1 MILMQKFGSA
11 YIGGDSVVPG
21 ATYDFEGPDAPPIS
35 LGGTVPGKEIQ
46 WILAGGTLIAD
57 RNLILNVGWD
67 YLNHFD
73 LVFGKKIV
81 IDGRDYKVRLL
92 RAGREG
98 RPSDWSDLLKAVG
111 DQDFLLNWWAIKS
124 LGIDQ
129 NKDDPKLRV
138 CWGGDRAGRRE
149 YVYFN
154 DQAPNFGWRPVLE
167 LPNLNAVQSKTD
179 NLIGK
184 GVLIR
189 SQDGVSLY
197 GIVGEA
203 SDYDL
208 SIYSGGI
215 INADFERG
223 QESRLLT
230 FNRDHFVVN
239 RAEILAIHPW
249 DFSLEVHP

>member
-35 LGGTVPGKEIQ
+35 LGSTVPGKEIQ

-98 RPSDWSDLLKAVG
+98 RLSDWTNLLIVVR
-111 DQDFLLNWWAIKS
+111 DQDFLLNWREAKS

-129 NKDDPKLRV
+129 DKDDPRLKI
-138 CWGGDRAGRRE
+138 CWGGDQLGRCN

-167 LPNLNAVQSKTD
+167 LPNLNGGATASLT
-179 NLIGK
+179 GK

-189 SQDGVSLY
+189 SRKGTIIE
-197 GIVGEA
+197 GIVVNNT
-203 SDYDL
+203 DYDL
-208 SIYSGGI
+208 SIYGGKI
-215 INADFERG
+215 ISDNFKPE
-223 QESRLLT
+223 QEPQFLT
-230 FNRDHFVVN
+230 FNQDHIVVN

-249 DFSLEVHP
+249 DFRLEVTQ

>member
-11 YIGGDSVVPG
+11 YIGGHPTVPG
-21 ATYDFEGPDAPPIS
+21 TTYEYEGPDAPPIS

-57 RNLILNVGWD
+57 RNLLLNVGWD

-73 LVFGKKIV
+73 MVFGKKIV
-81 IDGRDYKVRLL
+81 IDGRDYKIRLL
-92 RAGREG
+92 RAEREG
-98 RPSDWSDLLKAVG
+98 RPSDWANLLKAVG
-111 DQDFLLNWWAIKS
+111 DQDFLLNWWEAKS

-129 NKDDPKLRV
+129 DKDDPRLKI
-138 CWGGDRAGRRE
+138 CWGGDRAGRRD

-154 DQAPNFGWRPVLE
+154 DQAQNFGWRPVLE
-167 LPNLNAVQSKTD
+167 LPNLNGSPTD
-179 NLIGK
+179 SLIGK
-184 GVLIR
+184 GVLVR
-189 SQDGVSLY
+189 SRDRVTLF
-197 GIVGEA
+197 GIVGDA

-223 QESRLLT
+223 QESRFLT

-239 RAEILAIHPW
+239 RTEILAIHPW
-249 DFSLEVHP
+249 DFSLEVKV

>member
-35 LGGTVPGKEIQ
+35 LGSTVPGKEIQ

-98 RPSDWSDLLKAVG
+98 RLSDWTNLLIVVR
-111 DQDFLLNWWAIKS
+111 DQDFLLNWREAKS

-129 NKDDPKLRV
+129 DKDDPRV
-138 CWGGDRAGRRE
+138 TYSATSYRASNR
-149 YVYFN
+149 
-154 DQAPNFGWRPVLE
+154 
-167 LPNLNAVQSKTD
+167 
-179 NLIGK
+179 
-184 GVLIR
+184 
-189 SQDGVSLY
+189 
-197 GIVGEA
+197 
-203 SDYDL
+203 
-208 SIYSGGI
+208 SGGGGI
-215 INADFERG
+215 PLVSVFFYSCLSG
-223 QESRLLT
+223 LT
-230 FNRDHFVVN
+230 GRY
-239 RAEILAIHPW
+239 RP
-249 DFSLEVHP
+249 SKP

>member
-11 YIGGDSVVPG
+11 YIGGDSVIPG

-35 LGGTVPGKEIQ
+35 LGSTVPGKEVQ
-46 WILAGGTLIAD
+46 WILVGGTLIAD
-57 RNLILNVGWD
+57 CNLILNVGWD

-98 RPSDWSDLLKAVG
+98 RLSDWTNLLIVVR
-111 DQDFLLNWWAIKS
+111 DQDSLLNWREAKS

-129 NKDDPKLRV
+129 DKDDPRLKI
-138 CWGGDRAGRRE
+138 CWGGDQLGRCN

-167 LPNLNAVQSKTD
+167 LPNLNGGAIR

-184 GVLIR
+184 DVLVR
-189 SQDGVSLY
+189 SRK
-197 GIVGEA
+197 GITIEGIIGDDT
-203 SDYDL
+203 DYDL
-208 SIYSGGI
+208 FLYGGTI
-215 INADFERG
+215 INDAFKLERKPKF
-223 QESRLLT
+223 LT
-230 FNRDHFVVN
+230 FNQDHIVVN
-239 RAEILAIHPW
+239 RAEVLAIHPW
-249 DFSLEVHP
+249 DLRLEVHP